1 MILNMDQ
8 FGRLFVDFTRSAT
21 RIETLP
27 VYTVEEER
35 EQLELYLAG
44 EPLPANRNAEWAA
57 NIRKCVADGKY
68 MGRVHI
74 IDHVLTPY
82 LRFEIDWYYTVNSSA
97 GEDIRFIYREDV
109 PDVIYTD
116 TWLFDDTV
124 VVDLSYTE
132 EGELLYI
139 NRNDHPERVEQAR
152 RAWREFYARSFPLA
166 RLLAGIRGG
175 ELAIPAES
183 EKRSWTTDR
192 FARNS

>member
-1 MILNMDQ
+1 MDQ
-8 FGRLFVDFTRSAT
+8 FGELFLDFTRSAT

-27 VYTVEEER
+27 VYSVEEER
-35 EQLELYLAG
+35 EQIEHYLAG
-44 EPLPANRNAEWAA
+44 EPLPPDRNEQWAA

-82 LRFEIDWYYTVNSSA
+82 LRFEIDWYYAVNGPA

-109 PDVIYTD
+109 PDVTYTD

-139 NRNDHPERVEQAR
+139 NRNDHPKRVEQAR
-152 RAWREFYARSFPLA
+152 RAWREFHAKSFPLA
-166 RLLAGIRGG
+166 RLLADMRGS
-175 ELAIPAES
+175 ELAVPAES
-183 EKRSWTTDR
+183 EKRPWTRTQ
-192 FARNS
+192 FARTC